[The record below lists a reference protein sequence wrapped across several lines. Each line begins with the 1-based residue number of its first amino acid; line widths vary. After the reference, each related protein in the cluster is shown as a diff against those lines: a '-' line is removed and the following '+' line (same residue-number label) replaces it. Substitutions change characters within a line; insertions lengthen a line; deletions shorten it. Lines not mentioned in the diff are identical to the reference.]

1 MRIHNGGPETA
12 VMYISHLPSLH
23 PAVHLGN
30 VDLLAGVPAAILD
43 QEVTWRLKAMLQEGK
58 SER

>member
-1 MRIHNGGPETA
+1 MRLRNGGA
-12 VMYISHLPSLH
+12 GSGVMHFSHLPSLF

-30 VDLLAGVPAAILD
+30 VDLLAGVPAAILE
-43 QEVTWRLKAMLQEGK
+43 QEVTWRLKAMFQKGK